1 MQHSMFN
8 VTGDVRGHDKQRDI
22 DAATIRYFTAK
33 AKIAEMEMELNAE
46 VKKELRNRI
55 KLQEKQMEVADVKLR
70 VLLLK
75 EKK

>member
-1 MQHSMFN
+1 MFN
-8 VTGDVRGHDKQRDI
+8 VTGDVLGHDKQRDI
-22 DAATIRYFTAK
+22 DAATICYFTAK
-33 AKIAEMEMELNAE
+33 VKIAEMEIELNAE

-55 KLQEKQMEVADVKLR
+55 RLQEKQMEVADVKLC